1 MPKRGKGNW
10 VRAEKPK
17 NAVAPETAKT
27 AAKEMTEASIWKP
40 MAMLAAGFGL
50 SRFTYI
56 NFLITLEKLH
66 ELPSEGSMAFLLAG
80 MGLAA
85 LFLLPWKKD
94 TTAPSGKLLPSVALV
109 VTVLGTLCLALQTT
123 GAINGAP
130 LAYVGAAFGAIG
142 SQLLFMAW
150 LIQLVSLSASLLA
163 LSIIGGI
170 CGASLCSL
178 ALSLAGTPNLLTA
191 GAMGIASAVL
201 LWRHQPSTLPEPNR
215 DKSSSSMEMQVT
227 LGFHR
232 ITYSLQMLL
241 SLCVLLLALGF
252 SYHLSVRTIF
262 AESIS
267 YSLQMLEDC
276 VSCLLLLALIAL
288 RHRIG
293 IIDVCRIGVP
303 LVAISFLIGYMLPT
317 EFSSYAAFVSGTGVK
332 IVLPFLY
339 IMFAYMARNEPPQ
352 KQWRIVGA
360 LALCIA
366 SSRFLG
372 LLFSSHLAPALASSS
387 LYIELFLTITICITV
402 LFIAPTGYRY
412 VEENRTAPNS
422 EDSFEKACVAL
433 AAQWG
438 LTMRE
443 AEVFELLARGLSQ
456 PVIAER
462 LYISPGTVHGH
473 VVHIYQKSGFSNK
486 QQLIAAVHEKTANVF

>member
-1 MPKRGKGNW
+1 MKAG
-10 VRAEKPK
+10 KPK
-17 NAVAPETAKT
+17 TGASEST
-27 AAKEMTEASIWKP
+27 AAIKTGDDQFTALRSL
-40 MAMLAAGFGL
+40 ALGAAGFGF
-50 SRFTYI
+50 SRFVYI
-56 NFLITLEKLH
+56 NFLIPLESLYG
-66 ELPSEGSMAFLLAG
+66 GSAEESLTFLLAA
-80 MGLAA
+80 MVVAA
-85 LFLLPWKKD
+85 LFLPHWRKNAEGPSAKL
-94 TTAPSGKLLPSVALV
+94 TAVAGIAAIFIGAV
-109 VTVLGTLCLALQTT
+109 CLGTP
-123 GAINGAP
+123 AIGVFNGA
-130 LAYVGAAFGAIG
+130 LFVYIGAACSAIG
-142 SQLLFMAW
+142 AQILFMVW
-150 LIQLVSLSASLLA
+150 LVQLTSLSASSLA
-163 LSIIGGI
+163 LSVIGGI
-170 CGASLCSL
+170 CLASLCSL
-178 ALSLAGTPNLLTA
+178 ALSLAGVPNLLTA
-191 GAMGIASAVL
+191 TIMGAASAMF
-201 LWRHQPSTLPEPNR
+201 LWRYQTHLSMESRPPETPSP
-215 DKSSSSMEMQVT
+215 KEMQVE

-232 ITYSLQMLL
+232 ITYSLQMLI

-252 SYHLSVRTIF
+252 SYHLSVSTIF

-267 YSLQMLEDC
+267 YPLQMLEDC
-276 VSCLLLLALIAL
+276 VSCLLLLALIAI

-303 LVAISFLIGYMLPT
+303 LVAVSFLIGYMLPV
-317 EFSSYAAFVSGTGVK
+317 EFSGYAAFISGTGMK

-366 SSRFLG
+366 SGRFLG
-372 LLFSSHLAPALASSS
+372 LLFSNYLTPALASSS

-473 VVHIYQKSGFSNK
+473 VVHIYQKSGFSSK
-486 QQLIAAVHEKTANVF
+486 QQLIVAVHEKTASIS

>member
-1 MPKRGKGNW
+1 MPTRGKGHW

-17 NAVAPETAKT
+17 NDTTAKT
-27 AAKEMTEASIWKP
+27 AAGEMAQSHANLWKP
-40 MAMLAAGFGL
+40 LVLLAAGFGF
-50 SRFTYI
+50 SRFTYV
-56 NFLITLEKLH
+56 NLLITLEKLH
-66 ELPSEGSMAFLLAG
+66 ELPSEGSMVFLLAG

-85 LFLLPWKKD
+85 LFLLPWKKG
-94 TTAPSGKLLPSVALV
+94 TTTPSGKLLPSVALI
-109 VTVLGTLCLALQTT
+109 VTALGALCLALQITD
-123 GAINGAP
+123 AVSSAP
-130 LAYVGAAFGAIG
+130 LVYVGAAFGAIG

-150 LIQLVSLSASLLA
+150 LIQLVALPASLLA
-163 LSIIGGI
+163 LSVIGGI

-178 ALSLAGTPNLLTA
+178 ALSLAGAPNLLTA
-191 GAMGIASAVL
+191 AIMGIASAVL

-215 DKSSSSMEMQVT
+215 DEGSLPTEMQVT

-232 ITYSLQMLL
+232 ITYSLQMLI

-252 SYHLSVRTIF
+252 SYHLSVSTIF

-303 LVAISFLIGYMLPT
+303 LVAVSFLVGYMLPA
-317 EFSSYAAFVSGTGVK
+317 EFSSYAAFISGTGVK

-339 IMFAYMARNEPPQ
+339 IMFAYMARDEPPQ
-352 KQWRIVGA
+352 KQWHIVGT

-366 SSRFLG
+366 SGRFLG
-372 LLFSSHLAPALASSS
+372 LLFSSYLAPALASSS

-412 VEENRTAPNS
+412 VEENRTTPNS

-473 VVHIYQKSGFSNK
+473 VVHIYQKSGLSSK
-486 QQLIAAVHEKTANVF
+486 QQLIAAVHEKTASIS